1 MRLDRH
7 LQSYSTYTFL
17 KNAEKLITSSF
28 NQELSKLNFET
39 PLEKIVEYFSTILN
53 VLDYQKN
60 AFTHECHVVNPIF
73 CYLYAKKFN
82 VMQEKHSL
90 VCRADLVIDFDNK
103 STLVFEFKFRKTGS
117 AKTAEDLLKEALLQ
131 IKEKQYTQI
140 PDRNVKGYALV
151 FDQEF
156 KKFVAFKQS

>member
-39 PLEKIVEYFSTILN
+39 SLEKI
-53 VLDYQKN
+53 
-60 AFTHECHVVNPIF
+60 
-73 CYLYAKKFN
+73 
-82 VMQEKHSL
+82 
-90 VCRADLVIDFDNK
+90 
-103 STLVFEFKFRKTGS
+103 
-117 AKTAEDLLKEALLQ
+117 EALQQ

-140 PDRNVKGYALV
+140 PDRKVKGYALV
-151 FDQEF
+151 FDQET